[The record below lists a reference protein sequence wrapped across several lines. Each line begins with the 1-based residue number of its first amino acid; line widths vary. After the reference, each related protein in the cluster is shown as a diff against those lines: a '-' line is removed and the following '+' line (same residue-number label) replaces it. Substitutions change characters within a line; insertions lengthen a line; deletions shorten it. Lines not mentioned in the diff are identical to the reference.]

1 MLKQIIF
8 AVMLLI
14 TGISIAQNGTT
25 SPYSFF
31 GIGEQKFK
39 GTAENRAMGGLSV
52 YSDSIHLNIQ
62 NPASVAKLQLVNYA
76 VAGSYKY
83 VTQSTETEEQK

>member
-14 TGISIAQNGTT
+14 TGVSIAQNGTT
-25 SPYSFF
+25 SPYSYF

-39 GTAENRAMGGLSV
+39 GTAENRSMGGLSV
-52 YSDSIHLNIQ
+52 YSDSIHLNFQ
-62 NPASVAKLQLVNYA
+62 NPEVLPNYNW
-76 VAGSYKY
+76 
-83 VTQSTETEEQK
+83 